1 MNLLAIVKNSVTTNR
16 HFSFDSESRLYW
28 LKIVISLGLISGLL
42 LSLKL
47 WAGARFYP
55 LLPVLDI
62 LPPIP
67 NPIDWM
73 ILLTIL
79 SLLTATIFS
88 SKPNRFIWAT
98 LALVSLLVFLDQTR
112 LQPWVYEYSFILFGL
127 AFFSWNVQDTVERNA
142 LLDSFRIV
150 IAFHFF
156 WAGIQKINPVFLLDT
171 FPWMISPIAQL
182 FPESTTPLFHSF
194 GLLVPFIEAG
204 IGVGLLTQRFR
215 KKAILAALLLGVFVL
230 WTIGPFGHNWNS
242 VIWPWNIV
250 VPLLAVI
257 LFAKTPDV
265 SFFEILQPKNSRM
278 KLAALVMFGVL
289 PFFSLFNAWDS
300 FLSFALY
307 SGNLNQA
314 SIFMSENVQ
323 ARLPEHLRGL
333 VQPDTDGR
341 YFLLVSNWALAELNA
356 PPYPEIRTHKRVL
369 RSICAFADNPLD
381 VTLSMSGRLSWFNRD
396 GRQMFNCPQLH

>member
-127 AFFSWNVQDTVERNA
+127 AFFSWNVQE
-142 LLDSFRIV
+142 
-150 IAFHFF
+150 
-156 WAGIQKINPVFLLDT
+156 
-171 FPWMISPIAQL
+171 
-182 FPESTTPLFHSF
+182 
-194 GLLVPFIEAG
+194 
-204 IGVGLLTQRFR
+204 
-215 KKAILAALLLGVFVL
+215 
-230 WTIGPFGHNWNS
+230 
-242 VIWPWNIV
+242 
-250 VPLLAVI
+250 
-257 LFAKTPDV
+257 
-265 SFFEILQPKNSRM
+265 
-278 KLAALVMFGVL
+278 
-289 PFFSLFNAWDS
+289 
-300 FLSFALY
+300 
-307 SGNLNQA
+307 
-314 SIFMSENVQ
+314 
-323 ARLPEHLRGL
+323 
-333 VQPDTDGR
+333 
-341 YFLLVSNWALAELNA
+341 
-356 PPYPEIRTHKRVL
+356 
-369 RSICAFADNPLD
+369 
-381 VTLSMSGRLSWFNRD
+381 
-396 GRQMFNCPQLH
+396 